1 MEGNALAELSC
12 LKEEIQDQLQI
23 KTDEPLGTANTLTL
37 QNDMELPERSSC
49 SLALVQVDSN
59 TVKEEEKEASSS
71 SNGHLFKIETSLPL
85 PETVLFSPVDPD
97 PLDAGLLKPEVSNPN
112 PRERLK
118 RTSNPRDICD
128 ENLDHVVATSLDCDI
143 CKQVQNSLFLLE
155 LHKSTLCGKTLP
167 LYCEKC
173 NLQIKDFPDFAL
185 HFLEHEAGTERKC
198 LICLCNNIDNMREHV
213 LSAGHMPSLSPLTES
228 KPKETPEITPR
239 KYQLRSKPIQ
249 HRNNGFLKDDGKTKV
264 KKDSV
269 RNGRSR
275 SKTSGCLKNLSST
288 RCRKT
293 SGCLKDL
300 SSTPETVWLI
310 GPSNQ
315 SKQLEKIYLR
325 TTVPIKKLSKRTI
338 DETSVGKWR
347 CNTCGKIEN
356 SCYLLQVHN
365 STNCETG
372 LSFNCE
378 ICSIEINN
386 YKDFTIHHMEHEID
400 KGNQCPIC
408 LCTNIRNIKEHVIMK
423 GHVSRD
429 ITGLEFPDY
438 LSNLNKDRK
447 PKPSVVFNSAIN
459 GGPQDLED
467 KDPLS
472 SEDNADSKLD
482 FKIKFDDSLHHSEAL
497 PNQSVTTRPII
508 DGSEDEKPLPN
519 KSMEFQYNNSLTFSS
534 RSGSSSIR
542 SNMDCVMDPDVE
554 QFKTP
559 SGLFETAVPNL
570 QNYQAD
576 ILTSVETKNI
586 SIAMDTVVLPPV
598 SHEPMQDDEKPA
610 MELQQSIG
618 NIKKESVSITQS
630 TPSDLEKSNLRR
642 RNSKAIYYES
652 CDSDI
657 DDVSDE
663 EIDKYNRE
671 AYEACSE
678 DSQTGKQLEMG
689 PSEGHTRS
697 DSGKNK
703 RINRRSSYSGK
714 LTLATK
720 VKNAVGEKI
729 PSMQLSGKSHIC
741 RICNEAFSL
750 RLSLLS
756 HFKIHDEIE
765 IQQCR
770 FYCSKLQNKCDLVR
784 RFDSQ
789 GGAKDGPYECNICKK
804 TLTRRESFLSHM
816 RRHVKG
822 RQFLCNSCGVG
833 FFSKVH
839 LDLHMQMH
847 TGEKNFTCERCG
859 MQFRQSKTLK
869 YHMDSHLRNESGK
882 IPEKLFECEI
892 CSLKFKT
899 QKCYSNHKRRHTV
912 GATHECGIC
921 KRKCYTKFRL
931 VEHMRI
937 HTGEKPFKC
946 KICNKALAHMA
957 SLVSHLKCHSNERPY
972 TCEFCNEAFKDK
984 IARDDHVNS
993 HTGDTPHKCKLC
1005 DMCFGSRKNLKNHQR
1020 VHTKKAGEKKIR
1032 EKKYGCSICNKVFA
1046 ESSYRDQHVAL
1057 HSNPTPFSCEYCSKS
1072 FNYKRPLLAHVR
1084 RVHPSRNPFK
1094 CKLCSKTYDSIR
1106 KIDLHISSRVCDK
1119 NGKLLEKL
1127 ANLSSSFNVDGNVK
1141 LDNTLL
1147 KADKNIKLFV
1157 CNMCDEEFLSVGEIQ
1172 CHFNSSHKHFK

>member
-1 MEGNALAELSC
+1 MYSAYSAYCFVSAQYHSKLESEFICIGNAYHWL
-12 LKEEIQDQLQI
+12 IF
-23 KTDEPLGTANTLTL
+23 
-37 QNDMELPERSSC
+37 SS
-49 SLALVQVDSN
+49 
-59 TVKEEEKEASSS
+59 
-71 SNGHLFKIETSLPL
+71 
-85 PETVLFSPVDPD
+85 
-97 PLDAGLLKPEVSNPN
+97 
-112 PRERLK
+112 
-118 RTSNPRDICD
+118 
-128 ENLDHVVATSLDCDI
+128 
-143 CKQVQNSLFLLE
+143 FL
-155 LHKSTLCGKTLP
+155 
-167 LYCEKC
+167 
-173 NLQIKDFPDFAL
+173 I
-185 HFLEHEAGTERKC
+185 
-198 LICLCNNIDNMREHV
+198 
-213 LSAGHMPSLSPLTES
+213 
-228 KPKETPEITPR
+228 
-239 KYQLRSKPIQ
+239 
-249 HRNNGFLKDDGKTKV
+249 
-264 KKDSV
+264 DSV

-275 SKTSGCLKNLSST
+275 SKTSGCLKN
-288 RCRKT
+288 
-293 SGCLKDL
+293 L

-315 SKQLEKIYLR
+315 SKQLEKIYLK

-338 DETSVGKWR
+338 DETSLGKWR
-347 CNTCGKIEN
+347 
-356 SCYLLQVHN
+356 Y
-365 STNCETG
+365 
-372 LSFNCE
+372 
-378 ICSIEINN
+378 
-386 YKDFTIHHMEHEID
+386 
-400 KGNQCPIC
+400 
-408 LCTNIRNIKEHVIMK
+408 
-423 GHVSRD
+423 
-429 ITGLEFPDY
+429 
-438 LSNLNKDRK
+438 
-447 PKPSVVFNSAIN
+447 
-459 GGPQDLED
+459 LED

-482 FKIKFDDSLHHSEAL
+482 FKIKFDDSLNHSEAL
-497 PNQSVTTRPII
+497 PNQSVTTRLII

-519 KSMEFQYNNSLTFSS
+519 KSMEFQYNNCLTVSS
-534 RSGSSSIR
+534 RSRSSSIG
-542 SNMDCVMDPDVE
+542 SNMDCMMNSDVE

-559 SGLFETAVPNL
+559 SGLFETDMPNL
-570 QNYQAD
+570 ENYQAD
-576 ILTSVETKNI
+576 ILTSFETKNI
-586 SIAMDTVVLPPV
+586 SIAMDTVFLPPV

-610 MELQQSIG
+610 MELERSIR

-630 TPSDLEKSNLRR
+630 TPSDLEKPYLRR

-869 YHMDSHLRNESGK
+869 YHMDSHLRNESGT

-931 VEHMRI
+931 VEHTRV

-1057 HSNPTPFSCEYCSKS
+1057 HSNPTPFSCESCSKS

-1084 RVHPSRNPFK
+1084 RVHPNRNPFK